1 MFSRKDF
8 DVPALR
14 RRRTTELAA
23 RLREE
28 AASAFTVDDAARD
41 VSIDACRARCAAAL
55 RVPGGVIAAPIQR
68 PAALTAR
75 LESYFAAHAAAR
87 ATRAAARAAPTAASA
102 NVAAPRAP
110 LPIGAAWLVERCA
123 QHISL
128 TPVLAHETPL
138 TVAQRVRA
146 ALQGDEV
153 GAQMALF
160 ELLGADSFDFMS
172 LLTQNIAKLKPVTDA
187 QLKKAVLAE
196 ERGRAKAEAKQRRG
210 RDRQSA
216 GLGAERGEQRKG
228 PSRKVR
234 PEDAKLDA
242 AVGFM
247 GMVGMQASMDTQM
260 RRGLPPGATIE
271 HGAQW
276 EEVRVPPRRR
286 PEGEAVHRVAI
297 ADLEEWA
304 QLAFPNTTHLNR
316 LQSAIFRQAHHTNE
330 NLLVCAPT
338 GAGKTNVAMLCVLN
352 EVRRHIVDGVLQRDA
367 FKIVFVAPMKALAQE
382 VVAKFSKRLA
392 PLGMKVNELTGDM
405 QLTRKQ
411 LEQTQMIVTTP
422 EKWDVITRKSES
434 TVGKLVKLLIFDE
447 VRRVI
452 SVTADIH
459 VVCEPFVVAI

>member
-1 MFSRKDF
+1 MHPTD
-8 DVPALR
+8 DNLAALR
-14 RRRTTELAA
+14 RRRPAELAA
-23 RLREE
+23 RVREE
-28 AASAFTVDDAARD
+28 AASAFAVDDSARD
-41 VSIDACRARCAAAL
+41 AILSACRARCAAAL

-68 PAALTAR
+68 PAALAAR

-87 ATRAAARAAPTAASA
+87 PVRAARAAPAAASA
-102 NVAAPRAP
+102 AVDVPRAS

-138 TVAQRVRA
+138 SVAQRVRA

-160 ELLGADSFDFMS
+160 ELLGADSFEFMS
-172 LLTQNIAKLKPVTDA
+172 LLMQNIAKLKPVTDA
-187 QLKKAVLAE
+187 QLKKAVLAD
-196 ERGRAKAEAKQRRG
+196 ERARAKAEAKQRRG
-210 RDRQSA
+210 REQQSA

-247 GMVGMQASMDTQM
+247 GMYGMQASMDAQM

-286 PEGEAVHRVAI
+286 PEGEVIHRVAI

-316 LQSAIFRQAHHTNE
+316 LQSAIFRQAHLSNE

-382 VVAKFSKRLA
+382 VSFIL
-392 PLGMKVNELTGDM
+392 PLHFTRIMLT
-405 QLTRKQ
+405 
-411 LEQTQMIVTTP
+411 I
-422 EKWDVITRKSES
+422 
-434 TVGKLVKLLIFDE
+434 
-447 VRRVI
+447 
-452 SVTADIH
+452 
-459 VVCEPFVVAI
+459 